1 MAHLSGIH
9 CLTFSKTNPP
19 STPLNIPIKNL
30 FCHNIKII
38 HHLYCIGIFRV
49 PGIFYKFLFF
59 LQFISLIKLV
69 TEKLHN
75 NDVNAII
82 GSNDSVKTVN
92 N

>member
-1 MAHLSGIH
+1 MVHLSGIH

-49 PGIFYKFLFF
+49 SFINYIFF
-59 LQFISLIKLV
+59 LQYISLIKLV